1 MFWSGMLLKASNNV
15 WRLQNLRIAPRDLLL
30 LTSYPESLDLVGV
43 CNNAALFLTR
53 KLKAPGTMRTS
64 LHPSEK
70 VTAQGEPLPY
80 AHSLSH
86 CPVASHRIGRVAM

>member
-53 KLKAPGTMRTS
+53 KLKAQGTMRTS

-86 CPVASHRIGRVAM
+86 CPIATRRIVRVAM